1 MIWLSSRNLKI
12 NNMINKVNSDLQSLR
27 CGKRPIENKLWFRM
41 NREAKEVRVKNNKWR
56 ELLNE

>member
-1 MIWLSSRNLKI
+1 MI

-27 CGKRPIENKLWFRM
+27 CGKRPIDDKLWFRM
-41 NREAKEVRVKNNKWR
+41 NREAKEVRVENNKWR